1 MGHCDMGMGKCR
13 CIPRAKAIATGA
25 EVPPESESPKLKH
38 ELFGRRMMESDA
50 HLEQLIALGFRKEQ
64 LLKALD
70 STDGN
75 VEQAIDLL
83 GGSAQRL
90 KASPFLPAST
100 QQAERPLVRKRAD
113 GSKTESQ
120 PPANE
125 GNTQQRPAMFECC
138 VVS

>member
-83 GGSAQRL
+83 
-90 KASPFLPAST
+90 
-100 QQAERPLVRKRAD
+100 LVL
-113 GSKTESQ
+113 GSKKSGRQ
-120 PPANE
+120 QNRIPAACKRRE
-125 GNTQQRPAMFECC
+125 H
-138 VVS
+138 